1 MNAPIARRP
10 NGTLLPGGAALN
22 PGGRPRSD
30 IEELRAQYR
39 HRLPELVNGL
49 FSLTKSDNESV
60 RLAAYRELL
69 DRLLGKSVA
78 VVESAH
84 TRVDIGKIYISALN
98 RANQP
103 AHGTTIEGAAEAEKP
118 KQSSG

>member
-49 FSLTKSDNESV
+49 FSLTKSDNESI

-69 DRLLGKSVA
+69 DRLLGKPVA
-78 VVESAH
+78 VVESTH
-84 TRVDIGKIYISALN
+84 TRVDIGQLYLSALQ

-103 AHGTTIEGAAEAEKP
+103 THGTTIEGAAGAEKP
-118 KQSSG
+118 KQSGD